1 MASKSQT
8 AGAAALSAILGAGGA
23 TQVAQQEID
32 AANARLD
39 ATQAV
44 IEQVD
49 VHHPTIKSYVR
60 YASEQAITD
69 VLESKLRPIRANQLK
84 QLSDDIRA
92 DIVDGEAVALKDLA
106 QRMAEKIRIDDP
118 QWLIWYSQNFANY
131 LQSQIATGQAV
142 GNLVPDQLVR
152 MVDVVDTMSAVA
164 EIYIPEMSA
173 EAEQSIKQ
181 SEKTLEE
188 YMEYKDALAES
199 AQ

>member
-1 MASKSQT
+1 MRSR
-8 AGAAALSAILGAGGA
+8 SA
-23 TQVAQQEID
+23 
-32 AANARLD
+32 
-39 ATQAV
+39 
-44 IEQVD
+44 
-49 VHHPTIKSYVR
+49 H
-60 YASEQAITD
+60 ASEQAITE
-69 VLESKLRPIRANQLK
+69 VLKSSHRPILANQLA
-84 QLSDDIRA
+84 QLSEDIRS
-92 DIVDGEAVALKDLA
+92 DIADGEAVALKDLA
-106 QRMAEKIRIDDP
+106 IALAGKVRTDDP
-118 QWLIWYSQNFANY
+118 QWLNWYNQNFAVH

-142 GNLVPDQLVR
+142 GNLVPEQLVR